1 MNLSSTLKLN
11 NGVDIPLLGLG
22 VFRSEEG
29 DETYN
34 AVKYAI
40 EAGYCHIDTAAVYGN
55 EKSVGRAIKDSGIKR
70 GDIFVTTKL
79 WNEDMRRG
87 RQYEAF
93 EESLEKLGLDYV
105 DLYLIHWPVK
115 GEYVK
120 SWKVLEQIYKEG
132 RARAV
137 GVSNFHIH
145 HLDDIFAA
153 SDLVPAVNQVEC
165 HPELTQV
172 ELALYTQS
180 KGIVFEPWSPLG
192 AGQLLGNETLVSLAK
207 KYNKTSAQLILK
219 WGLQRGFIN
228 IPKSVHKERIIQ
240 NAQIFDFT
248 VSDED
253 MAEIFKLN
261 LNKRTGADPENFSF

>member
-1 MNLSSTLKLN
+1 MDLSSTLKLN
-11 NGVDIPLLGLG
+11 NGVDMPLLGLG

-29 DETYN
+29 DEAYN
-34 AVKYAI
+34 AVRYAI
-40 EAGYCHIDTAAVYGN
+40 EAGYRHVDTAAVYGN

-79 WNEDMRRG
+79 WNEDMRRR

-93 EESLEKLGLDYV
+93 EESLERLGLEYV

-115 GEYVK
+115 GEYVD
-120 SWKVLEQIYKEG
+120 SWKALERIYKEG

-145 HLDDIFAA
+145 HLEDIFAA

-165 HPELTQV
+165 HPWLTQV
-172 ELALYTQS
+172 ELAGYTQS
-180 KGIVFEPWSPLG
+180 KGITFEPWSPLG
-192 AGQLLGNETLVSLAK
+192 AGQLVGSEALGSIAK
-207 KYNKTSAQLILK
+207 KYGKSAAQLILK
-219 WGLQRGFIN
+219 WGLQRGFVN
-228 IPKSVHKERIIQ
+228 IPKSVNKDRIIQ

-248 VSDED
+248 ISESD

-261 LNKRTGADPENFSF
+261 ADKRTGADPENFSF

>member
-1 MNLSSTLKLN
+1 MDLSSTLKLN
-11 NGVDIPLLGLG
+11 NGVEVPLLGLG
-22 VFRSEEG
+22 VFRSAEG

-34 AVKYAI
+34 AVRYAI
-40 EAGYCHIDTAAVYGN
+40 EAGYRHVDTAAVYGN

-70 GDIFVTTKL
+70 GDIFITTKL

-93 EESLEKLGLDYV
+93 EESLERLGVDYV

-120 SWKVLEQIYKEG
+120 SWKVLERIYKEG

-165 HPELTQV
+165 HPWLTQDELV
-172 ELALYTQS
+172 EYTQK

-192 AGQLLGNETLVSLAK
+192 AGQLVENETLKSIAK
-207 KYNKTSAQLILK
+207 KYGKTVPQLILK
-219 WGLQRGFIN
+219 WGLQRGFVN
-228 IPKSVHKERIIQ
+228 IPKSVHRERIIQ

-248 VSDED
+248 VSEPD
-253 MAEIFKLN
+253 MAEISKLN
-261 LNKRTGADPENFSF
+261 QNKRTGADPENFGF

>member
-1 MNLSSTLKLN
+1 MDLSSTLKLN
-11 NGVDIPLLGLG
+11 NGVDMPLLGLG
-22 VFRSEEG
+22 VFKSAEG

-40 EAGYCHIDTAAVYGN
+40 EAGYRNIDTAAVYGN
-55 EKSVGRAIKDSGIKR
+55 EKSVGRAIADSGIKR

-87 RQYEAF
+87 RQREAF
-93 EESLEKLGLDYV
+93 KESLEKLGLDYV

-120 SWKVLEQIYKEG
+120 SWKALEQIYKEG
-132 RARAV
+132 GARAV

-165 HPELTQV
+165 HPELTQM
-172 ELALYTQS
+172 ELVKYTQS
-180 KGIVFEPWSPLG
+180 KGIIFEPWSPLG
-192 AGQLLGNETLVSLAK
+192 AGNLVDDETLKSIAK
-207 KYNKTSAQLILK
+207 KYGKTAVQLILK

-228 IPKSVHKERIIQ
+228 IPKSSNKARITE
-240 NAQIFDFT
+240 NTQIFDFT
-248 VSDED
+248 VTDED
-253 MAEIFKLN
+253 MAVIFKLN
-261 LNKRTGADPENFSF
+261 IDKRVGADPETFSF